1 MKTPSPKFNVASR
14 VSPATTKANPDDL
27 LFAAAPAANAAAA
40 NAAAAEPEP
49 EELKLRFG
57 SQLPA
62 ATLVKLHRV
71 AYWGRTPLNE
81 LLDEALG
88 LLYAAKPEA
97 EKPLPEKER
106 EKRKLPFA

>member
-27 LFAAAPAANAAAA
+27 LFAAAPAA

>member
-27 LFAAAPAANAAAA
+27 LFAAAPAA

-97 EKPLPEKER
+97 GKLLPEKER

>member
-1 MKTPSPKFNVASR
+1 MKTPSSKFNVASR
-14 VSPATTKANPDDL
+14 VSTATTKANPDDL
-27 LFAAAPAANAAAA
+27 LFASAPAADPTA
-40 NAAAAEPEP
+40 PEP
-49 EELKLRFG
+49 ETEEMKLRFG

-71 AYWGRTPLNE
+71 AYWSRTPLNE

-88 LLYAAKPEA
+88 MLYAAKPEA

-106 EKRKLPFA
+106 DKRKMPFA